1 MNSLNLP
8 KFCARPVFFPL
19 RPTVLAARLCDLLT
33 RNSSCLKKKKNKGKT
48 CGDSCVNTLA
58 FYDGIF
64 ELLPIY
70 DIEQRNTSF

>member
-33 RNSSCLKKKKNKGKT
+33 RNSSPNKKKAVSGHVT
-48 CGDSCVNTLA
+48 PV
-58 FYDGIF
+58 
-64 ELLPIY
+64 
-70 DIEQRNTSF
+70 